1 MTNSSPHALL
11 WHTLGQAPKSL
22 WELVQLYPSVTPL
35 RTAVCFYFFFFLSV
49 PHSSPHICFARV
61 SKVRAVSY
69 PSLEVTAV
77 RKCSAP
83 RQSTVDRL
91 WLPRETHSPHN
102 NELLR
107 LPEDTTP
114 VRRIEI
120 KRQVREVRRTSE
132 EEVGGGGG
140 GVGGAAAVRGEA
152 DTGGNEFSI
161 RRTWEL
167 GAHWDA
173 WEDSSAA
180 SKCSVKAPLMAIKLQ
195 FKAGLLAAQ
204 HARRRPHAR
213 TASHR
218 WPCSESTMGDWAEK
232 MSHCKQAA
240 CFSTSVNIRRKA
252 VRNSGCF

>member
-140 GVGGAAAVRGEA
+140 GVWGGQQLWEGRQIREVMNLAYGGRESSVL
-152 DTGGNEFSI
+152 TGTREKILPQHQNA
-161 RRTWEL
+161 L
-167 GAHWDA
+167 
-173 WEDSSAA
+173 
-180 SKCSVKAPLMAIKLQ
+180 SK
-195 FKAGLLAAQ
+195 
-204 HARRRPHAR
+204 RP
-213 TASHR
+213 
-218 WPCSESTMGDWAEK
+218 
-232 MSHCKQAA
+232 
-240 CFSTSVNIRRKA
+240 
-252 VRNSGCF
+252 